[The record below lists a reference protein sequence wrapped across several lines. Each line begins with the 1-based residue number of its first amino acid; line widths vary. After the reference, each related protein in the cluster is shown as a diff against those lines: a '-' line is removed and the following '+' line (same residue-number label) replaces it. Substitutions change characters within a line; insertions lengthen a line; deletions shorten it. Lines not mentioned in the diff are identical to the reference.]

1 MYLIVGLGNPEEEYS
16 KTRHNMG
23 FNAINKI
30 AEQYGIKVTKN
41 KFQGLY
47 ESALIEGEKVI
58 LLKPQTYM
66 NLSGNSVKEFVDFYK
81 ISKEEILVIYDDMD
95 IEPGKI
101 KIRKKG
107 SAGGHNGMKSIVS
120 MLGTEEFTRI
130 RIGIG
135 RPEHNGDDINYV
147 IGSIPEEEIPKLEEG
162 VEKAKKAVI
171 EILKNG
177 VDSAMNKL
185 NYKGKDMIELIVN
198 KSNDTKIIAAVENGK
213 LVEIY
218 EENEQS
224 QKARN
229 EGNIYIGIVKDI
241 VPGMQAAFVD
251 IGTEK
256 NSFIHV
262 KDVVPQVD
270 EKIEKRIDKKI
281 KDVVKSGEKIL
292 IQIQKDSNE
301 KKGARTSTHIKLT
314 GKYVILMPNTNIVTI
329 SQKIENDK
337 ERERLLEIVK
347 KVLPENTG
355 AIVRTAALK
364 KNGEEIEK
372 DLNQLV
378 EKWKKIKA
386 KFDKAPNKPQLL
398 FKSPSFLE
406 KLILDLPE
414 NKIEKIEV
422 NEQKEYEKIRKM
434 LNDINEK
441 ISLELSENI
450 FEKYELEKQIEKTK
464 QRKIWLNCGGFI
476 TIDQTEALVAIDVNS
491 GKFTGKN
498 TLEETVYKVN
508 YEATIEIAKQLR
520 LRDIGGIIIIDY
532 IDMQKQENKE
542 KIEKLLKESLKQDR
556 AKTQVEGFTKLNLME
571 LTRKHICS
579 HNS

>member
-1 MYLIVGLGNPEEEYS
+1 
-16 KTRHNMG
+16 
-23 FNAINKI
+23 
-30 AEQYGIKVTKN
+30 
-41 KFQGLY
+41 
-47 ESALIEGEKVI
+47 
-58 LLKPQTYM
+58 
-66 NLSGNSVKEFVDFYK
+66 
-81 ISKEEILVIYDDMD
+81 
-95 IEPGKI
+95 
-101 KIRKKG
+101 
-107 SAGGHNGMKSIVS
+107 
-120 MLGTEEFTRI
+120 
-130 RIGIG
+130 
-135 RPEHNGDDINYV
+135 
-147 IGSIPEEEIPKLEEG
+147 
-162 VEKAKKAVI
+162 
-171 EILKNG
+171 
-177 VDSAMNKL
+177 
-185 NYKGKDMIELIVN
+185 MIELIVN

-414 NKIEKIEV
+414 NKIEKIIAIE
-422 NEQKEYEKIRKM
+422 
-434 LNDINEK
+434 
-441 ISLELSENI
+441 SEPNAMI
-450 FEKYELEKQIEKTK
+450 LF
-464 QRKIWLNCGGFI
+464 
-476 TIDQTEALVAIDVNS
+476 
-491 GKFTGKN
+491 
-498 TLEETVYKVN
+498 
-508 YEATIEIAKQLR
+508 
-520 LRDIGGIIIIDY
+520 
-532 IDMQKQENKE
+532 
-542 KIEKLLKESLKQDR
+542 
-556 AKTQVEGFTKLNLME
+556 
-571 LTRKHICS
+571 
-579 HNS
+579 

>member
-1 MYLIVGLGNPEEEYS
+1 
-16 KTRHNMG
+16 
-23 FNAINKI
+23 
-30 AEQYGIKVTKN
+30 
-41 KFQGLY
+41 
-47 ESALIEGEKVI
+47 
-58 LLKPQTYM
+58 
-66 NLSGNSVKEFVDFYK
+66 
-81 ISKEEILVIYDDMD
+81 
-95 IEPGKI
+95 
-101 KIRKKG
+101 
-107 SAGGHNGMKSIVS
+107 
-120 MLGTEEFTRI
+120 
-130 RIGIG
+130 
-135 RPEHNGDDINYV
+135 
-147 IGSIPEEEIPKLEEG
+147 
-162 VEKAKKAVI
+162 
-171 EILKNG
+171 
-177 VDSAMNKL
+177 
-185 NYKGKDMIELIVN
+185 MIELIVN

-372 DLNQLV
+372 DLKQLV

-422 NEQKEYEKIRKM
+422 NEQKEYEEIRKM

-441 ISLELSENI
+441 ISLELNENI

-491 GKFTGKN
+491 GKFTGKS

-556 AKTQVEGFTKLNLME
+556 AKTQVEGFTKLDLME

-579 HNS
+579 HKG

>member
-1 MYLIVGLGNPEEEYS
+1 
-16 KTRHNMG
+16 
-23 FNAINKI
+23 
-30 AEQYGIKVTKN
+30 
-41 KFQGLY
+41 
-47 ESALIEGEKVI
+47 
-58 LLKPQTYM
+58 
-66 NLSGNSVKEFVDFYK
+66 
-81 ISKEEILVIYDDMD
+81 
-95 IEPGKI
+95 
-101 KIRKKG
+101 
-107 SAGGHNGMKSIVS
+107 
-120 MLGTEEFTRI
+120 
-130 RIGIG
+130 
-135 RPEHNGDDINYV
+135 
-147 IGSIPEEEIPKLEEG
+147 
-162 VEKAKKAVI
+162 
-171 EILKNG
+171 
-177 VDSAMNKL
+177 
-185 NYKGKDMIELIVN
+185 MIELIVN
-198 KSNDTKIIAAVENGK
+198 KSNDTKIIAAVENRK

-347 KVLPENTG
+347 NVLPENTG

-372 DLNQLV
+372 DLKQLV

-414 NKIEKIEV
+414 NKIEKIGV
-422 NEQKEYEKIRKM
+422 NEQKEYEEIRKM

-441 ISLELSENI
+441 ISLELNENI

-491 GKFTGKN
+491 GKFTGKS

-532 IDMQKQENKE
+532 IDMQKHENKE

>member
-1 MYLIVGLGNPEEEYS
+1 
-16 KTRHNMG
+16 
-23 FNAINKI
+23 
-30 AEQYGIKVTKN
+30 
-41 KFQGLY
+41 
-47 ESALIEGEKVI
+47 
-58 LLKPQTYM
+58 
-66 NLSGNSVKEFVDFYK
+66 
-81 ISKEEILVIYDDMD
+81 
-95 IEPGKI
+95 
-101 KIRKKG
+101 
-107 SAGGHNGMKSIVS
+107 
-120 MLGTEEFTRI
+120 
-130 RIGIG
+130 
-135 RPEHNGDDINYV
+135 
-147 IGSIPEEEIPKLEEG
+147 
-162 VEKAKKAVI
+162 
-171 EILKNG
+171 
-177 VDSAMNKL
+177 
-185 NYKGKDMIELIVN
+185 MIELIVN

-292 IQIQKDSNE
+292 IQIKKDSNE

-314 GKYVILMPNTNIVTI
+314 CKYVILMPNTNIVTI

-422 NEQKEYEKIRKM
+422 NEQKEYEEIRKM

-491 GKFTGKN
+491 GKFTGKS

>member
-1 MYLIVGLGNPEEEYS
+1 
-16 KTRHNMG
+16 
-23 FNAINKI
+23 
-30 AEQYGIKVTKN
+30 
-41 KFQGLY
+41 
-47 ESALIEGEKVI
+47 
-58 LLKPQTYM
+58 
-66 NLSGNSVKEFVDFYK
+66 
-81 ISKEEILVIYDDMD
+81 
-95 IEPGKI
+95 
-101 KIRKKG
+101 
-107 SAGGHNGMKSIVS
+107 
-120 MLGTEEFTRI
+120 
-130 RIGIG
+130 
-135 RPEHNGDDINYV
+135 
-147 IGSIPEEEIPKLEEG
+147 
-162 VEKAKKAVI
+162 
-171 EILKNG
+171 
-177 VDSAMNKL
+177 
-185 NYKGKDMIELIVN
+185 MIELIVN

-337 ERERLLEIVK
+337 EIERLLEIVK
-347 KVLPENTG
+347 NVLPENTG

-372 DLNQLV
+372 DLKQLV

-422 NEQKEYEKIRKM
+422 NEQKEYEEIRKM

-441 ISLELSENI
+441 ISLELNENI

-491 GKFTGKN
+491 GKFTGKS